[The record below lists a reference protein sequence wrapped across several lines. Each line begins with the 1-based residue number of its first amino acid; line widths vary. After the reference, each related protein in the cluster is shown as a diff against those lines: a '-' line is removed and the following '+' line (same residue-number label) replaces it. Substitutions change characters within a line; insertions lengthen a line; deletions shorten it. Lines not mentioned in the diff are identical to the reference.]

1 MSVSHETKMRGTTV
15 LCRCVDYKHAT
26 WSIWKVMSPQAQ
38 FDKIIFLPFFSK
50 EVHTDLFI
58 RNLFL
63 LRRCFCFYT
72 TLEKSRKMF
81 TYFYRKSLLQFS
93 SEHPLHSITFS
104 CFIVILP
111 FQMLIKCAL
120 IREHT
125 LYLQSISAVT
135 STC

>member
-38 FDKIIFLPFFSK
+38 FDKIIFLPFFFKRSNNY
-50 EVHTDLFI
+50 LFV
-58 RNLFL
+58 LFFT
-63 LRRCFCFYT
+63 RCFCFYT